1 MHSLVTMGF
10 FSKGEPVVDPP
21 NKTKRKVCWD
31 SRDKFFD
38 CLAKNKIENS
48 LDPKLNEQVES
59 SCGGERVEFQDNCVA
74 SWFKY
79 FQEKRYNDISWR
91 QKVPSLCPSSWTES
105 RALMRVIV
113 YS

>member
-38 CLAKNKIENS
+38 CLAKHKIENS

-79 FQEKRYNDISWR
+79 FQEKRYNDIKR
-91 QKVPSLCPSSWTES
+91 LKYIAQLEAEGAKPLPFKLD
-105 RALMRVIV
+105 RK
-113 YS
+113 